1 MDRITSAAANTQLLG
16 RILKTQER
24 FQETSI
30 QVSSEKKSQ
39 DYEGIYTDSRF
50 LITTENQRDLLKRY
64 IANNKQVDMR
74 LEVQET
80 TLSAIT
86 STITDFRKQ
95 LNDFRSGNPRT
106 QVEFE
111 AIQDNAF
118 TALKSMSALL
128 NTVVDDRYLFS
139 GARNTELPVN
149 LDLTT
154 L

>member
-80 TLSAIT
+80 KGS
-86 STITDFRKQ
+86 
-95 LNDFRSGNPRT
+95 
-106 QVEFE
+106 
-111 AIQDNAF
+111 
-118 TALKSMSALL
+118 
-128 NTVVDDRYLFS
+128 
-139 GARNTELPVN
+139 
-149 LDLTT
+149 
-154 L
+154 